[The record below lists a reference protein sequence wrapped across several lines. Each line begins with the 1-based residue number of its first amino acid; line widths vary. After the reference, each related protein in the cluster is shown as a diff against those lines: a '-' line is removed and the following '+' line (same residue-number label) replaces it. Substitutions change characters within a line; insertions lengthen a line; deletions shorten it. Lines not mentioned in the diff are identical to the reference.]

1 MTGGGPPAAAR
12 HVDLSHGANIMKASF
27 VNPLCFEGEKVYFR
41 TRSRMQ
47 RPRAWQKEWKTI

>member
-47 RPRAWQKEWKTI
+47 RPRAWQKA